1 MVEDYGGAVMPRR
14 IVSIALDELVHEEA
28 RRRAKAEKKSLSRL
42 ISEIL
47 AEHLKKEREKEEKQR
62 IVEQKKLEEK
72 DKAEKLSKE
81 FMRRLLFDENYRSEE
96 WTPAY

>member
-1 MVEDYGGAVMPRR
+1 MVAGEDDGGAVMGKKV
-14 IVSIALDELVHEEA
+14 ISIAIDEVVHEEA
-28 RRRAKAEKKSLSRL
+28 RKRAKQQKKSLSRL

-47 AEHLKKEREKEEKQR
+47 AEHLKKEREKEEKQHK
-62 IVEQKKLEEK
+62 VELEEK

-96 WTPAY
+96 WTPV

>member
-1 MVEDYGGAVMPRR
+1 MGKKV
-14 IVSIALDELVHEEA
+14 ISIALDEVIHEEA

-47 AEHLKKEREKEEKQR
+47 SEHLRKEREKEERQR
-62 IVEQKKLEEK
+62 IVELEEK

-81 FMRRLLFDENYRSEE
+81 FMRRLLYDTEYRQEE

>member
-1 MVEDYGGAVMPRR
+1 LVAGEDDGGAVMGKK
-14 IVSIALDELVHEEA
+14 IVSIALDETTHEEA

-47 AEHLKKEREKEEKQR
+47 VEHLKKEREKEGRQR
-62 IVEQKKLEEK
+62 KVELEEK

-81 FMRRLLFDENYRSEE
+81 FMKRLLFDTDYRSEE
-96 WTPAY
+96 WVETGY

>member
-1 MVEDYGGAVMPRR
+1 LVAGEDDGGAVMGKKV
-14 IVSIALDELVHEEA
+14 ISIAIDEVVHEEA
-28 RRRAKAEKKSLSRL
+28 RKRAKQQKKSLSRL

-47 AEHLKKEREKEEKQR
+47 AEHLKTQREREERQR
-62 IVEQKKLEEK
+62 KVELEEK

-81 FMRRLLFDENYRSEE
+81 FMRRLLYDTEFRQEE

>member
-1 MVEDYGGAVMPRR
+1 MGRK

-28 RRRAKAEKKSLSRL
+28 KRRAKAEKKSLSRL
-42 ISEIL
+42 ISEVL
-47 AEHLKKEREKEEKQR
+47 AEHLKKEGEKEERQR
-62 IVEQKKLEEK
+62 RVELEEK

-81 FMRRLLFDENYRSEE
+81 FMRRLLYDTEFRQEE

>member
-1 MVEDYGGAVMPRR
+1 LVAGEDDGGAVMGKKV
-14 IVSIALDELVHEEA
+14 ISIAIDEVVHEEA
-28 RRRAKAEKKSLSRL
+28 RKRAKQQKKSLSRL

-47 AEHLKKEREKEEKQR
+47 AEHLKKEREKEERQR
-62 IVEQKKLEEK
+62 RVELEEK

-81 FMRRLLFDENYRSEE
+81 FMRRLLYDTEFRQEE

>member
-1 MVEDYGGAVMPRR
+1 MMGKK

-28 RRRAKAEKKSLSRL
+28 KRRAKAEKKSLSRL

-62 IVEQKKLEEK
+62 IVKLEEK

-81 FMRRLLFDENYRSEE
+81 FMRRLLYDTEYRQEE

>member
-1 MVEDYGGAVMPRR
+1 MGRK

-28 RRRAKAEKKSLSRL
+28 KKRAKQQKKSLSKL
-42 ISEIL
+42 VSEVL
-47 AEHLKKEREKEEKQR
+47 AEHLRKEREKEERQR
-62 IVEQKKLEEK
+62 IVELEEK

-96 WTPAY
+96 WTPV

>member
-1 MVEDYGGAVMPRR
+1 LVAGEDDGGAVMGKK

-28 RRRAKAEKKSLSRL
+28 KRRAKAEKKSLSRL

-62 IVEQKKLEEK
+62 IVELEEK

-81 FMRRLLFDENYRSEE
+81 FMRRLLYDTEYRQEE

>member
-1 MVEDYGGAVMPRR
+1 LVAGEDDGGAVMGKK

-28 RRRAKAEKKSLSRL
+28 KKRAKQQKKSLSKL
-42 ISEIL
+42 VSEVL
-47 AEHLKKEREKEEKQR
+47 AEHLRKEREKEERQR
-62 IVEQKKLEEK
+62 IVELEEK

-81 FMRRLLFDENYRSEE
+81 FMRRLLYDTEFRQEE

>member
-1 MVEDYGGAVMPRR
+1 MGRK

-28 RRRAKAEKKSLSRL
+28 KRRAKVEKKSLSRL

-47 AEHLKKEREKEEKQR
+47 AEHLKKEREKEEKQHK
-62 IVEQKKLEEK
+62 VELEEK

-81 FMRRLLFDENYRSEE
+81 FMRRLLYDTEFRQEE
-96 WTPAY
+96 WTPVY

>member
-1 MVEDYGGAVMPRR
+1 VMGKK

-28 RRRAKAEKKSLSRL
+28 KRRAKAEKKSLSRL

-62 IVEQKKLEEK
+62 IVKLEEK

-81 FMRRLLFDENYRSEE
+81 FMRRLLYDTEYRQEE

>member
-1 MVEDYGGAVMPRR
+1 VAEDDGGVVMGKK

-28 RRRAKAEKKSLSRL
+28 KRRAKAEKKSLSRL

-47 AEHLKKEREKEEKQR
+47 SEHLRKEREKEERQR
-62 IVEQKKLEEK
+62 KVELEEK

-81 FMRRLLFDENYRSEE
+81 FMRRLLYDTEYRQEE

>member
-1 MVEDYGGAVMPRR
+1 MVAGEDDGGAVMGRK

-28 RRRAKAEKKSLSRL
+28 KKRAKQQKKSLSKL
-42 ISEIL
+42 VSEVL
-47 AEHLKKEREKEEKQR
+47 AEHLRKEREKEERQR
-62 IVEQKKLEEK
+62 IVELEEK

-81 FMRRLLFDENYRSEE
+81 FMRRLLYDTEFRQEE

>member
-1 MVEDYGGAVMPRR
+1 MPKK
-14 IVSIALDELVHEEA
+14 IISIALDELVHEEA
-28 RRRAKAEKKSLSRL
+28 KRRAKAEKKSLSRL

-62 IVEQKKLEEK
+62 IVELKEK

-81 FMRRLLFDENYRSEE
+81 FMRRLLYDTEYRQEE

>member
-1 MVEDYGGAVMPRR
+1 MMGKK

-28 RRRAKAEKKSLSRL
+28 KRRAKAEKKSLSRL

-47 AEHLKKEREKEEKQR
+47 SEHLKTQREREERQR
-62 IVEQKKLEEK
+62 IVELEEK

-81 FMRRLLFDENYRSEE
+81 FMRRLLYDTEYRQEE

>member
-1 MVEDYGGAVMPRR
+1 MGKKV
-14 IVSIALDELVHEEA
+14 ISIALDEVIQEEA
-28 RRRAKAEKKSLSRL
+28 KRRAKAEKKSLSRL

-47 AEHLKKEREKEEKQR
+47 TEHLKQREREERQR
-62 IVEQKKLEEK
+62 RVELEEK

-81 FMRRLLFDENYRSEE
+81 FMRRLLYDTEYRQEE